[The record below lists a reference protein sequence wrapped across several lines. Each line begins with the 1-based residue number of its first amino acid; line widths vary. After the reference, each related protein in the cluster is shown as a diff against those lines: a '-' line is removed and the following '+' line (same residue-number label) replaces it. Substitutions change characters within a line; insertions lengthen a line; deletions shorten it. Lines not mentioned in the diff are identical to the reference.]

1 MTRPAPCICP
11 QGIET
16 IQGFAPRTA
25 HPPPSAPLPRL
36 AAQAE
41 ADQRERVRQALL
53 DAEAEL
59 AAAEGEEE
67 DPYWVPFDD
76 CPGAGEHC
84 AACWGCPEARVFTR
98 LR

>member
-1 MTRPAPCICP
+1 M
-11 QGIET
+11 
-16 IQGFAPRTA
+16 
-25 HPPPSAPLPRL
+25 
-36 AAQAE
+36 
-41 ADQRERVRQALL
+41 RQALL